1 MNNLSEVQNP
11 IDNYK
16 LIYSPR
22 TTYNT
27 RKSLENNLYKDLLQS
42 FDPYTL
48 KILRRHFKEH
58 LGTITKDIFI
68 CILKRHL
75 FSWHPKIKNR
85 PRLLL
90 KLLSELFDE
99 IDLDSNDKINW
110 NEFSNFLVYIGSSR
124 KNEDSVYFLR
134 QYFQCKT
141 NFDHIE
147 KNENF
152 DDEKIKYMN
161 KIGNVVSYCFY
172 IQKYR
177 FLGLIH
183 EGKNKILFFNSENQ
197 KRLKLE
203 IDLSSIQDEMDKY
216 EVFEFEYKT
225 EVMLEKQE
233 KEMAKNKI
241 KIEENNRKFFL
252 KHNKR
257 YMTESRNNP
266 NSSSDE
272 NSLDILQKNSKSTDK
287 KINEN
292 NRVSTPST
300 IKKERILKSLNLK
313 KNINNNYKSTDKKN
327 DNNNKTIEKK
337 VFHIVNTLFLNNYNL
352 LFISSTNNVI
362 SAWIYKEK
370 EEYFENVNLISQNI
384 DNPHNKKECV
394 FEKNNILIPLFS
406 TEHTQYT
413 MCFDYVTN
421 NLYSG
426 QNDGKILKWEMTI
439 NKPILT
445 LDIND
450 FNKNNEKNNLYLPK
464 IKNQN
469 DFNREALLKKGN
481 SEFNKFLKSFPE
493 NKRSTVSCLIH
504 IDPLKLICSSHY
516 NGMIVL
522 WDLIYNKPKR
532 IYNDQKTCIYQVIYD
547 YIKNHIYT
555 CGFEHDIFIY
565 DPYIDNEAIYR
576 LKGHKSSVNSI
587 ALIPQNNELLSVDIL
602 GTIKI
607 WDTTNFVNFQTINI
621 NESTILEANHLKSRE
636 EIYNKTYKKK
646 LSANIHIQTFP
657 DLKKFLIYG
666 KKFLLFEK
674 GDLVNPLLSDEYMII
689 GCFYNPKTNNIITIS
704 SKKVKFWNIFNGKL
718 MKTYS
723 NLMDSDNITNTKNNY
738 KDENY
743 EITSFTYDSH
753 FKKLYLGDSLGRIK
767 SFYMLTGDYIKNF
780 EPHNYEITHML
791 YSNKFDYLISCSSDL
806 KLKVHKD
813 NGQKDS
819 EYKVMRDLYLL
830 QPKISEKSYNK
841 IFAKKLVFDEDK
853 SLLITC
859 LSNGLINEFDV
870 EHFKMLNEIDLMRF
884 FYDSDTNVKNM
895 AQVSSGE
902 YIKDTDTFFICL
914 DNNLKKLIALKN
926 NKYFNALIKES
937 IGNFIDKNENNNNGD
952 VSYKKYTII
961 FSCYDNLSKK
971 LFLGDS
977 FGYLIS
983 YDLSCLYD
991 NLINK
996 KFSTNEEIIN
1006 AAQNDININ
1015 EIFKVQI
1022 HKEPITYIIKPKELI
1037 PSILITVSTDR
1048 TVKLVNFNTGEY
1060 IDSFKQISIKDMQ
1073 FPIAVRYW
1081 KENPFEK
1088 FSPLKEEKD
1097 IYNEP
1102 DKNQNDETDFIPNNI
1117 DEEEFLNQKY
1127 YPYIMYRKDIK
1138 QQNES
1143 AIPKINK
1150 YENRRQELINYSN
1163 AVLLHTVKEKLRIPK
1178 FGQQIPDEKSTLWN
1192 YQIDVDYLKKMD
1204 YENLLSLSKKVGNK
1218 EKEINITENNF
1229 KEFEIDT
1236 NNYYPKY
1243 IKDLGQIDK
1252 DKMKDAISSK
1262 IKEVNLAYNK
1272 RAKTKKEMSEF
1283 SKNDKNND
1291 YNIENLLN
1299 KKIEGNNFFIT
1310 PLKPIKTKSVTFKNK
1325 KYEDKLPLIEEAL
1338 SYNEQKDNNN
1348 NNKSSRNFDNNIKIH
1363 HSPNKYQYLGDIYK
1377 SNHISTEDKFKGFK
1391 SEFDEKINDILG
1403 PMEFIKLMKKKNKI

>member
-1 MNNLSEVQNP
+1 MNLSETQNP
-11 IDNYK
+11 MKNYK

-27 RKSLENNLYKDLLQS
+27 QKLLENKLYKDLLQS

-75 FSWHPKIKNR
+75 LSWHPKIKNR
-85 PRLLL
+85 PRILL
-90 KLLSELFDE
+90 KLLSQLFDE

-124 KNEDSVYFLR
+124 KNEDSIYFLR
-134 QYFQCKT
+134 KYFQCKT
-141 NFDHIE
+141 NFDHME

-183 EGKNKILFFNSENQ
+183 EGKNKIIFFNSENQ

-241 KIEENNRKFFL
+241 KIEENNKKFFL

-272 NSLDILQKNSKSTDK
+272 NSLDILQKNSYSTDK
-287 KINEN
+287 NINEN

-300 IKKERILKSLNLK
+300 VKKERILKSLNLK
-313 KNINNNYKSTDKKN
+313 KSPNNKYQNSDKKN
-327 DNNNKTIEKK
+327 DNNKQVIEKK

-362 SAWIYKEK
+362 SAWLYKEK

-394 FEKNNILIPLFS
+394 FDKNNILIPLFS
-406 TEHTQYT
+406 TEYTQYT

-426 QNDGKILKWEMTI
+426 QNDGKILKWEMTL
-439 NKPILT
+439 NKPILI
-445 LDIND
+445 LDINE

-504 IDPLKLICSSHY
+504 IDHLKLICSSHY
-516 NGMIVL
+516 NGMIAL

-532 IYNDQKTCIYQVIYD
+532 IYNDQKTGIYQVIYD
-547 YIKNHIYT
+547 YSKNHIYT

-607 WDTTNFVNFQTINI
+607 WDTANFVNFQTINI
-621 NESTILEANHLKSRE
+621 NESTILEANHFKSRE

-646 LSANIHIQTFP
+646 LSSNIHIQTFP

-689 GCFYNPKTNNIITIS
+689 GCFYNPKTNNIISIS

-723 NLMDSDNITNTKNNY
+723 NLMDSDSITNSKNIY
-738 KDENY
+738 KEDNY

-767 SFYMLTGDYIKNF
+767 SFYMLTGDFIKNF

-791 YSNKFDYLISCSSDL
+791 YSNRFDYLISCSSDL

-819 EYKVMRDLYLL
+819 EYKVMRELYLM

-841 IFAKKLVFDEDK
+841 IFARKLVFDEDK

-884 FYDSDTNVKNM
+884 FYEPDTNAKNM

-914 DNNLKKLIALKN
+914 DNNIKKLIALKN
-926 NKYFNALIKES
+926 NKYFNALRKET
-937 IGNFIDKNENNNNGD
+937 IGNFLGKNENNNNGD
-952 VSYKKYTII
+952 VSYKTYTII
-961 FSCYDNLSKK
+961 FSFYDNLTKK

-996 KFSTNEEIIN
+996 KFDTNEEIIN
-1006 AAQNDININ
+1006 AAQNDINVT
-1015 EIFKVQI
+1015 EIFKIQI

-1037 PSILITVSTDR
+1037 PSILITISTDR
-1048 TVKLVNFNTGEY
+1048 TVKLVNFNNGEY
-1060 IDSFKQISIKDMQ
+1060 IDSFKQISIKDIQ
-1073 FPIAVRYW
+1073 FPIAVRYC
-1081 KENPFEK
+1081 KDNPFEK
-1088 FSPLKEEKD
+1088 FSTINEEN
-1097 IYNEP
+1097 ITYNEP
-1102 DKNQNDETDFIPNNI
+1102 DKNQNEDDDNIVPNNNN
-1117 DEEEFLNQKY
+1117 DEEELINQKY
-1127 YPYIMYRKDIK
+1127 FPYIMYRKDIK
-1138 QQNES
+1138 QQNEPVIS
-1143 AIPKINK
+1143 KVNK
-1150 YENRRQELINYSN
+1150 YDNRRQELINYSN

-1178 FGQQIPDEKSTLWN
+1178 FGQQIPEEQSTLWN
-1192 YQIDVDYLKKMD
+1192 YQIDVDSLKKID

-1229 KEFEIDT
+1229 KEFEIET

-1243 IKDLGQIDK
+1243 IKDLGQIEK
-1252 DKMKDAISSK
+1252 DKIKDAISSK

-1272 RAKTKKEMSEF
+1272 RARTQKEMSDF

-1291 YNIENLLN
+1291 YSIENLLN
-1299 KKIEGNNFFIT
+1299 KKTEGSNFFIT
-1310 PLKPIKTKSVTFKNK
+1310 PLKPIKAKSVANRNK
-1325 KYEDKLPLIEEAL
+1325 KFVDKLPIIEEAT
-1338 SYNEQKDNNN
+1338 SYYEQKDNNL
-1348 NNKSSRNFDNNIKIH
+1348 KSSRNYDNNIKIH
-1363 HSPNKYQYLGDIYK
+1363 YSPNKYHYLGDIYK
-1377 SNHISTEDKFKGFK
+1377 KIHVSTEDKFKGFK
-1391 SEFDEKINDILG
+1391 NEFDEKINDILG
-1403 PMEFIKLMKKKNKI
+1403 PMELIRLRKKKNKI